1 MNMKIKVGDKV
12 KVITGHY
19 KGTIGEVKAVNAK
32 TNKIIVE
39 GVNLVKK
46 SLKPS
51 QMNPDGGIVE
61 FEKGIDASNVLVYDT
76 KAKVAGRVGYSTDKK
91 GNKIRINKKSG
102 NEIKGGK

>member
-1 MNMKIKVGDKV
+1 
-12 KVITGHY
+12 
-19 KGTIGEVKAVNAK
+19 
-32 TNKIIVE
+32 
-39 GVNLVKK
+39 
-46 SLKPS
+46 
-51 QMNPDGGIVE
+51 MNPDGGIVE